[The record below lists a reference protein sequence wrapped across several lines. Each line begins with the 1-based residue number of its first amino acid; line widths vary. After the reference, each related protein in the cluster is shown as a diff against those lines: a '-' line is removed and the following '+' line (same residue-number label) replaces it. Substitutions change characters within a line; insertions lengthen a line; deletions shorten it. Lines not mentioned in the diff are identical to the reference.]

1 MSSVSFRV
9 FRGKS
14 FSGSVSRLGR
24 ASARLTVF
32 RNLLIVEKPQM
43 TTEVN
48 LTTDGPVARVKL
60 SGEKGI
66 QLLGAATRERL
77 HVVL

>member
-1 MSSVSFRV
+1 
-9 FRGKS
+9 
-14 FSGSVSRLGR
+14 
-24 ASARLTVF
+24 
-32 RNLLIVEKPQM
+32 M

-77 HVVL
+77 HVVLGEIEQLAEINVVVF